1 MATIRSQMVLNDGI
15 SGVLRK
21 INTALNTTLNA
32 FEQVQRASGRAVDTA
47 QIQAARAALVQ
58 ANREVDE
65 MAEGYRRAAEQEE
78 ILNKGLRNGTN
89 AAGGL
94 LGKVKGIVATLAAGA
109 GIKALL
115 GLSDKL
121 TSTTARL
128 SFLVDDGGSVDEL
141 EQKIMA
147 SAQRSRAAYLDTAS
161 AIASMGANAGR
172 AFESND
178 ELIAFMEQVNK
189 QFVIGG
195 ATAEGQ
201 SAAMLQLTQAMAAG
215 ALRGEELNSILE
227 NAPGIARAIESYM
240 GVAEGSIKSYAE
252 EGLITADVVKNALL
266 SVADETNAKFESMPM
281 TWAQICTKMQNTAL
295 AAFEPVLTR
304 LNQVANSAQFNTVID
319 GAINGLAMLASVAT
333 GVLDLLINGASF
345 VVDNW
350 SWISPIV
357 YGLVAAFI
365 AYNAVALITNGINA
379 AMALAEGVKAA
390 ALMMSTGATF
400 AQTAAQ
406 YGLNAALLA
415 CPITWIVVLVI
426 ALVAAIYAACSAIA
440 KFTGIANSGFG
451 VICGGINVVVQF
463 FVNLGLTI
471 ANIALGIWNAL
482 GACAQNIGI
491 AFGNVISGVQAW
503 FYNLLSTALTVVAGI
518 CEALNKLPFV
528 DFDYSGI
535 TNAASD
541 YAAKAAEASGNIQD
555 FVSIGD
561 AFNEGMSTFDTWQ
574 DGWVGDAFNAGANW
588 GDGVASGISDA
599 VGGLFD
605 MDLGAATDYGASG
618 LGTGGYGDFAMD
630 DLLGNTGQTA
640 ANTGAAAD
648 ALSTSTEELEY
659 LRDIA
664 ERDAI
669 NRFTTAEVRIDMT
682 GISKNNRPG
691 LENQGFGRFF
701 PFFPLYSFIT
711 SLIKPS
717 MRWAL
722 SCLICSV
729 KWAYLSRVKAAVAWP
744 RLLWMVFISSPAR
757 IALTA

>member
-47 QIQAARAALVQ
+47 QIQAARAALVE
-58 ANREVDE
+58 ANREVDD
-65 MAEGYRRAAEQEE
+65 MAEGYRRAAQQEE
-78 ILNKGLRNGTN
+78 VLNKGLRNGTS
-89 AAGGL
+89 AADGL

-109 GIKALL
+109 GAKALL

-406 YGLNAALLA
+406 YGLNAALAA
-415 CPITWIVVLVI
+415 CPITWIVVAVI

-440 KFTGIANSGFG
+440 EFTGIANSGFG
-451 VICGGINVVVQF
+451 VIAGGINVVIQF
-463 FVNLGLTI
+463 FVNLGLTV

-491 AFGNVISGVQAW
+491 AFSNVISGVQSW

-528 DFDYSGI
+528 EFDYSGI

-541 YAAKAAEASGNIQD
+541 YASKAAEASGNIKD
-555 FVSIGD
+555 FVSVGD
-561 AFNEGMSTFDTWQ
+561 AFSEGMSTFDTWQ
-574 DGWVGDAFNAGANW
+574 SGWVSDAFNAGANW
-588 GDGVASGISDA
+588 GDGVASGVSDA
-599 VGGLFD
+599 VSGLFD
-605 MDLGAATDYGASG
+605 FDLGAATDYGTG
-618 LGTGGYGDFAMD
+618 LGTGNNYGDFAMD

-682 GISKNNRPG
+682 GISKKSAPCLAMQWRG
-691 LENQGFGRFF
+691 ALF

-711 SLIKPS
+711 SLMKPS

-722 SCLICSV
+722 SCLIRSV

-744 RLLWMVFISSPAR
+744 KLLWMVFISSPAR

>member
-65 MAEGYRRAAEQEE
+65 MAEGYHRAAEQEE

-115 GLSDKL
+115 GLSDKM

-128 SFLVDDGGSVDEL
+128 NFLVDDGGSVEAL

-147 SAQRSRAAYLDTAS
+147 SAQRSRSAYLDTAS
-161 AIASMGANAGR
+161 AIASMGANAGS

-178 ELIAFMEQVNK
+178 ELIAFMEQINK

-240 GVAEGSIKSYAE
+240 GVAEGSIKQYAE
-252 EGLITADVVKNALL
+252 QGLITAEVVKNAMFAA
-266 SVADETNAKFESMPM
+266 ADETNAKFESMPL
-281 TWAQICTKMQNTAL
+281 TWAQIATKMQNTAL
-295 AAFEPVLTR
+295 AAFDPVLTR
-304 LNQVANSAQFNTVID
+304 LNQVANSAQFNTVIN
-319 GAINGLAMLASVAT
+319 GAINGLAMLATVAT
-333 GVLDLLINGASF
+333 GVLDLLINGAAF

-605 MDLGAATDYGASG
+605 MDLGAATDYGAGG

-682 GISKNNRPG
+682 GMTNRIEGGADLDGVIST
-691 LENQGFGRFF
+691 LTDGF
-701 PFFPLYSFIT
+701 T
-711 SLIKPS
+711 E
-717 MRWAL
+717 AL
-722 SCLICSV
+722 
-729 KWAYLSRVKAAVAWP
+729 
-744 RLLWMVFISSPAR
+744 
-757 IALTA
+757 LTAAEGVHA

>member
-115 GLSDKL
+115 GLSDKI

-128 SFLVDDGGSVDEL
+128 NFLVDDGGSVEAL

-147 SAQRSRAAYLDTAS
+147 SAQRSRSAYLDTAS
-161 AIASMGANAGR
+161 AIASMGANAGS

-178 ELIAFMEQVNK
+178 ELIAFMEQINK

-240 GVAEGSIKSYAE
+240 GIAEGSIKQYAE
-252 EGLITADVVKNALL
+252 QGLITAEVVKNAMFAA
-266 SVADETNAKFESMPM
+266 ADETNAKFESMPL
-281 TWAQICTKMQNTAL
+281 TWAQIATKMQNTAL
-295 AAFEPVLTR
+295 AAFDPVLTR
-304 LNQVANSAQFNTVID
+304 LNQVANSAQFNTVIN
-319 GAINGLAMLASVAT
+319 GAINGLAMLATVAT
-333 GVLDLLINGASF
+333 GVLDLLINGAAF

-390 ALMMSTGATF
+390 ALMMSTEATF

-406 YGLNAALLA
+406 YGL
-415 CPITWIVVLVI
+415 I
-426 ALVAAIYAACSAIA
+426 AAIYAACSAIA

-682 GISKNNRPG
+682 GMTNRIEGGADLDGVIST
-691 LENQGFGRFF
+691 LTDGF
-701 PFFPLYSFIT
+701 T
-711 SLIKPS
+711 E
-717 MRWAL
+717 AL
-722 SCLICSV
+722 
-729 KWAYLSRVKAAVAWP
+729 
-744 RLLWMVFISSPAR
+744 
-757 IALTA
+757 LTAAEGVHA

>member
-1 MATIRSQMVLNDGI
+1 MVLNDGI

-47 QIQAARAALVQ
+47 QIQAARAALVE
-58 ANREVDE
+58 ANREVDD
-65 MAEGYRRAAEQEE
+65 MAEGYRRAAQQEE
-78 ILNKGLRNGTN
+78 VLNKGLRNGTS
-89 AAGGL
+89 AADGL

-109 GIKALL
+109 GAKALL

-491 AFGNVISGVQAW
+491 AFSNVISGVQAW

-682 GISKNNRPG
+682 GMTNRIEGGADLDGVIST
-691 LENQGFGRFF
+691 LTDGF
-701 PFFPLYSFIT
+701 T
-711 SLIKPS
+711 E
-717 MRWAL
+717 AL
-722 SCLICSV
+722 
-729 KWAYLSRVKAAVAWP
+729 
-744 RLLWMVFISSPAR
+744 
-757 IALTA
+757 LTAAEGVHA